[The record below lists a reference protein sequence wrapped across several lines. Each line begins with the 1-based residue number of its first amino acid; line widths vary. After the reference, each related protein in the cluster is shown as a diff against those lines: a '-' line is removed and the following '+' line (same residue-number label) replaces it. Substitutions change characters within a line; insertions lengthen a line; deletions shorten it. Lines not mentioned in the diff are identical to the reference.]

1 MMVTR
6 DVIYDLLPSYFAGE
20 VSPDTRALV
29 DGFLRDDPEF
39 ARMLERFRKI
49 MDDRQSGA
57 PTSSPSE
64 KEAFDRARSMAQ
76 KESELRGYVV
86 AFALAA
92 LFVPVVMLVTGRPL
106 RLPFFAMSGAFLAT
120 SLISAYQLVRLRSSL
135 GLGRRRPVYHRPQ

>member
-20 VSPDTRALV
+20 ASPDTRALV

-49 MDDRQSGA
+49 MDDRGSGA
-57 PTSSPSE
+57 PASAPSE
-64 KEAFDRARSMAQ
+64 KDAFDRARSFAQ

-86 AFALAA
+86 AFTLAA
-92 LFVPVVMLVTGRPL
+92 LFVPALMLLTGRPM

-120 SLISAYQLVRLRSSL
+120 SLISAFQLWRLRHSL
-135 GLGRRRPVYHRPQ
+135 GLHRRPVYHRPQ